1 MKVQWFLARFAWL
14 LAVCALRMSPC
25 LMASEAAD
33 YEQNVPEALR
43 SLVTVSRYDE
53 VYSQLRETSCDVVDD
68 EMILRIIAS
77 PCGRALAYLVRE
89 YCENPAVPE
98 ALNAVVSGL
107 QDPPPAYGM
116 VNPWKAASNG
126 GELLRLMVDVFAD
139 WCIFLPEIHGDQDN
153 GLAYIQR
160 FAWFYYQNEA
170 GRDFVRGR
178 NPLNPGKPF
187 KVGLKF
193 VEDFS
198 DQRGEFMWS
207 PASTEL
213 IEQWIN
219 DPRIEIEDY
228 QKTKPEEYSSWNEF
242 FARKIIIDEKTE
254 TIPSRPTTM
263 PLSEYPQRDYIVV
276 SPTDCIMNPL
286 VQILVE
292 GSNVTRQYVENPLQY
307 DTVLDVKGIPIS
319 VAELLEGV
327 PEKYRKPFVGGTG
340 LSCVLM
346 PNTYHHFHSPVNG
359 TIVHA
364 AVLEQFGTYGYI
376 DWPNW
381 VPKDGNV
388 GRPGTDFSQ
397 FQVFERGVI
406 IIEVKYANLPKEEPA
421 ELTGYVAS
429 IPVGL
434 DTIGSVKLEPDIRPG
449 VRVKRGFTR
458 FGNFYYGGSLNILL
472 FSQGLVTGAVQTR
485 LGNQIGIINVG
496 KSPDTP

>member
-1 MKVQWFLARFAWL
+1 VKIQTVSIRSAWFLAICVVLVSASL
-14 LAVCALRMSPC
+14 Q
-25 LMASEAAD
+25 ASEAPD

-43 SLVTVSRYDE
+43 SLVPAGQYNE
-53 VYSQLRETSCDVVDD
+53 IYSKLREVRCDVVDE

-77 PCGRALAYLVRE
+77 PCGRSLAYLVRE
-89 YCENPAVPE
+89 YCVNPAVPK
-98 ALNAVVSGL
+98 ALNAVVAGL
-107 QDPPPAYGM
+107 KDPPPDYGI
-116 VNPWKAASNG
+116 VNPWKGASNG
-126 GELLRLMVDVFAD
+126 GELLRLLVDDFAD
-139 WCIFLPEIHGDQDN
+139 WCVFLPEINGDQDN
-153 GLAYIQR
+153 GLAHIQR

-178 NPLNPGKPF
+178 DPLKPDKPL

-193 VEDFS
+193 VEDFNH
-198 DQRGEFMWS
+198 QRGKYMWS
-207 PASTEL
+207 PASTGR
-213 IEQWIN
+213 IEQWIS

-228 QKTKPEEYSSWNEF
+228 QKTKTEEYTSWNEF
-242 FARKIIIDEKTE
+242 FAREIIIDEKTQ
-254 TIPSRPTTM
+254 TIPSRPVTM
-263 PLSEYPQRDYIVV
+263 PKRDYIVV

-286 VQILVE
+286 VQVLIEDLT
-292 GSNVTRQYVENPLQY
+292 VTRRYLENPLQY

-319 VAELLEGV
+319 LADLLEGV
-327 PEKYRKPFVGGTG
+327 PEKYRKPFVHGTG

-346 PNTYHHFHSPVNG
+346 PNTYHHFHSPVDG

-381 VPKDGNV
+381 VPADGNV

-406 IIEVKYANLPKEEPA
+406 VIEVKYANLPEGQRPKDEPA

-434 DTIGSVKLEPDIRPG
+434 DTIGSVVLDGDIQPG
-449 VRVKRGFTR
+449 KQVKRGYTR
-458 FGNFYYGGSLNILL
+458 LGNFYYGGSLNILL
-472 FSQGLVTGAVQTR
+472 FSEGLVTGAVQTR

-496 KSPDTP
+496 TPPETP